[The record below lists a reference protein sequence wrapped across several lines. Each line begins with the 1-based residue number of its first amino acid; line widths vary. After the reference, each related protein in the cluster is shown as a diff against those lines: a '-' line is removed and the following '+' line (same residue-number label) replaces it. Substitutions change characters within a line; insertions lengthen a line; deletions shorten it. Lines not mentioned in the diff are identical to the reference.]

1 MPKPRLNVNSVKQR
15 LFEKFNGKYEFVDF
29 IEYHDAKQKEKI
41 KCNECGNN
49 FTTSISALLFEN
61 HVCYCPTC
69 KKKKRKRDFVEKVLS
84 EGGVK
89 VPSTLEEL
97 HSFLEEYNYHVD
109 GVEY

>member
-1 MPKPRLNVNSVKQR
+1 MR
-15 LFEKFNGKYEFVDF
+15 
-29 IEYHDAKQKEKI
+29 
-41 KCNECGNN
+41 
-49 FTTSISALLFEN
+49 
-61 HVCYCPTC
+61 
-69 KKKKRKRDFVEKVLS
+69 